1 MARSGSLLAPT
12 ASSSWCPQPSAAKAA
27 GKKATVTGVIA
38 GRGRKGRGKKARDGG
53 EDGDGGRGKDDP
65 EEKKEKEKAGRG
77 RGGGGGGGG
86 EDDVVKK
93 VEADSFNV
101 GA

>member
-1 MARSGSLLAPT
+1 MARPGSLLAPT
-12 ASSSWCPQPSAAKAA
+12 ASSSRCPHPSAAEAA
-27 GKKATVTGVIA
+27 ETKATVAGIVA
-38 GRGRKGRGKKARDGG
+38 GREKGRGKKARDGG

-86 EDDVVKK
+86 GEDDVVKK